1 MKKLILAFLLSV
13 STTFSFAEN
22 GSLKEYSEVVEINN
36 TPQKTIYDAAKIW
49 VAKSFKS
56 SNSVIQYEDATTGTI
71 LGKGNMAYPCKG
83 FLNCIAH
90 EGYIVFFTL
99 KIDTKDNKARVTFS
113 DMSIKVPANSMME
126 AFEIEVKSQADKTNV
141 EQTLKQIISTFQTS
155 VQQASVDTNW

>member
-1 MKKLILAFLLSV
+1 MIEYPIILGNTARNLLLLS
-13 STTFSFAEN
+13 
-22 GSLKEYSEVVEINN
+22 
-36 TPQKTIYDAAKIW
+36 
-49 VAKSFKS
+49 
-56 SNSVIQYEDATTGTI
+56 
-71 LGKGNMAYPCKG
+71 
-83 FLNCIAH
+83 
-90 EGYIVFFTL
+90 VFFTL